1 MSTTAGHLGTQMT
14 QNHNDRSMLMRN
26 PVALACL
33 LALTAIGDNAIA
45 QSATTSSGPL
55 TLLASYAIETD
66 SNLFRQSSDNAAPL
80 PQGKTSGAEQIGT
93 ASLGLNFKTLQG
105 LQQFDANVALT
116 DTKYQNFDYLSYQA
130 SNYDAAWRWS
140 VTPEWTGNLAT
151 SRKETLNS
159 FADVTNLTQRN
170 VRLNTA
176 TTLDTLYQIEG
187 PWYVL
192 AGLTL
197 NKETNDQALTGFS
210 DYSSNTTNGGVQYR
224 FSSGSTIA
232 LSERFTSGTYLN
244 RTVPNANLLDDSYRQ
259 QDTDLR
265 LHWVLGVSA
274 ADFFVTAVNRT
285 HPTYGSRD
293 FSGTDAGASINWALS
308 GKSALS
314 AGYQH
319 TIAAYE
325 TNSTNYQ
332 ETDTITFGPVWQI
345 EARTALRL
353 QGQWS
358 TVSYKGTP
366 SATPASSR
374 KDDTQDITL
383 SLAWQPTPQW
393 NLIGAIQKASRSS
406 NAALQD
412 YTANIVS
419 ISAQFVF

>member
-1 MSTTAGHLGTQMT
+1 MT
-14 QNHNDRSMLMRN
+14 QNHNELSILKRN

-33 LALTAIGDNAIA
+33 LALTGISANALA

-55 TLLASYAIETD
+55 TLLASYTIETD
-66 SNLFRQSSDNAAPL
+66 SNLFRQSSDNPAPL
-80 PQGKTSGAEQIGT
+80 PQGRTSGAEQIGV
-93 ASLGLNFKTLQG
+93 ASLGLNFKTVQG
-105 LQQFDANVALT
+105 LQQFDANVGLA
-116 DTKYQNFDYLSYQA
+116 DTKYQNFDYLNYTA
-130 SNYDAAWRWS
+130 TNYDAAWRWS
-140 VTPEWTGNLAT
+140 VTPQWTGNLTT

-170 VRLNTA
+170 IRLNTA

-210 DYSSNTTNGGVQYR
+210 DYSSNTTDGGVQYR
-224 FSSGSTIA
+224 FASGSTIA

-244 RTVPNANLLDDSYRQ
+244 RAVPNASLLDDSYRQ

-265 LHWVLGVSA
+265 LHWVLGASA

-285 HPTYGSRD
+285 HPNYGSRD

-319 TIAAYE
+319 TVSAWE
-325 TNSTNYQ
+325 TADTNYQ
-332 ETDTITFGPVWQI
+332 EADTVTLGPVWQI

-353 QGQWS
+353 QGRWS
-358 TVSYKGTP
+358 AVSYKGTP
-366 SATPASSR
+366 SAIPESTR
-374 KDDTQDITL
+374 KDNTQDMTL
-383 SLAWQPTPQW
+383 SLVWQPTPQW
-393 NLIGAIQKASRSS
+393 NLVGAIQKASRSS

-412 YTANIVS
+412 YTDNIVS